1 MGRDRGEGTGERV
14 RAGLRKKS
22 AKKILKGVRES
33 GEIWLTNTG
42 PRDTGQS
49 DFKNR
54 FTLHDMSRLVPIYD
68 ATGYFSVEIHG
79 GARFHQDLLNNK
91 IDPFEES
98 RVWAEGMP
106 NVLTQTLIRSTNV
119 WGYRMYPRNVVRAAV
134 RSFLP
139 TIDVWRCFDFLNY
152 VPNMAPVAEEVLKGG
167 KIFEPA
173 ISFTEA
179 PECTDAYY
187 LRVVSEIVSLCG
199 GTSGIILCVKDMA
212 GVGSPERIRR
222 LIDAILQKHPDLLLL
237 YHRHS
242 TDGLVIPAMAAAA
255 GAGAR
260 LFDVTDDAFSR
271 FYGHP
276 PVRPLARFL
285 RELGFSVRFDMERA
299 GEATDVIRGFIR
311 NYERFE
317 SPYKG
322 FSHDVTSHR
331 MPGGAFPSSFEQA
344 EKGGFLDLMPS
355 ILKGM
360 AYGNRILRY
369 FDVTP
374 GSQITWTTWAGILQ
388 RYHKEGGEQ
397 NVRKLFLGLDRYF
410 QSGERIEA
418 LSQADANLLLQLY
431 AGATDDLKNL
441 LLGRYGPLP
450 FGWPKDWVYR
460 SVFGEEWE
468 AKVKADRVESSPL
481 SRLPD
486 ENLSR
491 SRKAMEEELGRPAT
505 QEEFVLYLM
514 HPKAAVDFLKFRVTY
529 GDTTVLPTSVWLSG
543 LRRPGDSVS
552 FTLSG
557 KPHEIRLVSIGEGV
571 GGMKQVVLSVDNIL
585 HVFPVELPEA
595 ALARKAVRK
604 ASPSAAG
611 EIGAPMPGTVWRIG
625 TKDRALKAGDRVK
638 KGEEV
643 MNIEVMKTENA
654 VKSPVS
660 GVLQEICVKGNERV
674 EEGQLLAVV
683 EPDPPQAP

>member
-1 MGRDRGEGTGERV
+1 M
-14 RAGLRKKS
+14 RAGLRKKP
-22 AKKILKGVRES
+22 AKKIIKAIRES

-54 FTLHDMSRLVPIYD
+54 FTLHDLSRLIPVYNES
-68 ATGYFSVEIHG
+68 GYFSVEIHG
-79 GARFHQDLLNNK
+79 GARFHQNLLNNK
-91 IDPFEES
+91 IDPFEEAA
-98 RVWAEGMP
+98 VWARGMP

-119 WGYRMYPRNVVRAAV
+119 WGYRMYPRNVVKLAV
-134 RSFLP
+134 KSFVN

-152 VPNMAPVAEEVLKGG
+152 VPNMVPVAEEVLKGG

-173 ISFTEA
+173 VSFTES
-179 PECTDAYY
+179 PECSDPYY
-187 LRVVSEIVSLCG
+187 LRVVKEIVEMCG
-199 GTSGIILCVKDMA
+199 GTDGIILCIKDMA
-212 GVGSPERIRR
+212 GVGSPDRIRR
-222 LIDAILQKHPDLLLL
+222 LVDAILQKHPDLVIL

-255 GAGAR
+255 GAGAK

-276 PVRPLARFL
+276 PVRPLVRYL
-285 RELGFSVRFDMERA
+285 RELGLSVRLDMEKA

-311 NYERFE
+311 NYEKYE

-322 FSHDVTSHR
+322 FSHDVVSHR

-344 EKGGFLDLMPS
+344 EKGGFLDLMPD

-360 AYGNRILRY
+360 ACGNRIIKY

-374 GSQITWTTWAGILQ
+374 GSQITWTTWAGIVQ
-388 RYHKEGGEQ
+388 RFHKEAGEQ
-397 NVRKLFLGLDRYF
+397 GVKRLFHALEKYF
-410 QSGERIEA
+410 QGGERIEA
-418 LSQADANLLLQLY
+418 LTHAEENLLLRLY

-460 SVFGEEWE
+460 SVFGEDWKE
-468 AKVKADRVESSPL
+468 RVAAERLESTPL
-481 SRLPD
+481 SHLPE
-486 ENLSR
+486 ENLVR
-491 SRKAMEEELGRPAT
+491 SRKAMEGELGRPPT
-505 QEEFVLYLM
+505 EEEFVLYLM
-514 HPKAAVDFLKFRVTY
+514 HPKAAVDYLKFRQSY
-529 GDTTVLPTSVWLSG
+529 GDTTVLPTGVWFQG

-552 FTLSG
+552 VTLAG
-557 KPHEIRLVSIGEGV
+557 KPHEIKLVSIGEGV
-571 GGMKQVVLSVDNIL
+571 GGIKQVVLSVDNIM

-604 ASPSAAG
+604 ADPSVKG
-611 EIGAPMPGTVWRIG
+611 EIGAFVSGTVWRIG
-625 TKDRALKAGDRVK
+625 TKDRALKAGDRLK
-638 KGEEV
+638 KGEEIL
-643 MNIEVMKTENA
+643 NIEVMKTENA
-654 VKSPVS
+654 VKSPFA
-660 GVLQEICVKGNERV
+660 GVIREICVKVNDTV

-683 EPDPPQAP
+683 AAD

>member
-1 MGRDRGEGTGERV
+1 M

-22 AKKILKGVRES
+22 AKKILKLLRES
-33 GEIWLTNTG
+33 GEIWFTNTG

-49 DFKNR
+49 DYKNR

-68 ATGYFSVEIHG
+68 ASGYFSVEIHG

-91 IDPFEES
+91 IDPFEEA
-98 RVWAEGMP
+98 RLWAEGMP

-119 WGYRMYPRNVVRAAV
+119 WGYRMYPRNVVKLAV
-134 RSFLP
+134 RAFLP
-139 TIDVWRCFDFLNY
+139 VIDVWRCFDFLNY

-173 ISFTEA
+173 VSFTES

-187 LRVVSEIVSLCG
+187 LRVVGEIVSLCG
-199 GTSGIILCVKDMA
+199 GTGGIILCIKDMA

-222 LIDAILQKHPDLLLL
+222 LVDAVLQKHPDLPIL

-276 PVRPLARFL
+276 PVRPLARYL
-285 RELGFSVRFDMERA
+285 RELGYSVRLDMERA
-299 GEATDVIRGFIR
+299 GDATDTIRGFIR

-344 EKGGFLDLMPS
+344 EKGGFLDLMPF

-360 AYGNRILRY
+360 AYGNRIIRY

-388 RYHKEGGEQ
+388 RVHKEGGEPG
-397 NVRKLFLGLDRYF
+397 VRKLFLVLDRYF

-418 LSQADANLLLQLY
+418 LSQADANILLHLY

-450 FGWPKDWVYR
+450 FGWPKEWVYR
-460 SVFGEEWE
+460 SVFGDGWE
-468 AKVKADRVESSPL
+468 GKVKADRVESSPL
-481 SRLPD
+481 AHLPNED
-486 ENLSR
+486 LSR
-491 SRKAMEEELGRPAT
+491 SRKAMEAELGRPAT
-505 QEEFVLYLM
+505 PEEFVLYLM
-514 HPKAAVDFLKFRVTY
+514 HPKAAVDFLLFRETY

-557 KPHEIRLVSIGEGV
+557 RPHSIRLVSIGEGV
-571 GGMKQVVLSVDNIL
+571 GGRKQVVLSVDNIL

-604 ASPSAAG
+604 ADPSAPG
-611 EIGAPMPGTVWRIG
+611 EIGSPMTGTVWRIG
-625 TKDRALKAGDRVK
+625 TKDRVLKAGDRVK

-654 VKSPVS
+654 VRSPVA
-660 GVLQEICVKGNERV
+660 GVVREICVAVNGQV
-674 EEGQLLAVV
+674 EDGQLLAVIG
-683 EPDPPQAP
+683 PDEQQPAGSG